1 MKELL
6 KVCELKLT
14 YKTTVNINNQP
25 TITSAESAFE
35 ILLKNWSDEI
45 EYVEEVNILL
55 VNRANKVIGIYNV
68 SKGGRSAAVVDAKVV
83 FTAALEGGA
92 TGIILS
98 HNHPSGNLKPS
109 QADISLTK
117 KMVEGGKILDVTVLD
132 HIIITKH
139 GYFSFADEG
148 MM

>member
-1 MKELL
+1 MKEIL

-25 TITSAESAFE
+25 TITSAESAFDV
-35 ILLKNWSDEI
+35 LLANWSDQL

-68 SKGGRSAAVVDAKVV
+68 SKGGRSEAVVDSKVI

-98 HNHPSGNLKPS
+98 HNHPSGGLKPS
-109 QADISLTK
+109 QADISLTEK
-117 KMVEGGKILDVTVLD
+117 VVAGGKILGVTVLD
-132 HIIITKH
+132 HIIITKY
-139 GYFSFADEG
+139 GYYSFADEG
-148 MM
+148 ML

>member
-25 TITSAESAFE
+25 TITSAQSAYDV
-35 ILLKNWSDEI
+35 LLENWSDEI

-68 SKGGRSAAVVDAKVV
+68 SKGGRCGAIVDSRVI

-109 QADISLTK
+109 QADISLTEN
-117 KMVEGGKILDVTVLD
+117 VVAGGKILGVTVLD

-139 GYFSFADEG
+139 GYYSFADEG